1 MQMIQVTK
9 LSNANIPNF
18 LLKIQVIYQN
28 SNIFIKTLMIA
39 D

>member
-1 MQMIQVTK
+1 MQMIQIIKV
-9 LSNANIPNF
+9 SNANIPNF